1 MIYTP
6 RMLQQKRTNIEI
18 VKLKNALAYAEAIIE
33 AIHEPLLVLH
43 PDLRVRSA
51 NKAFYINFHL
61 SSEQVENREIY
72 QVNNGEWDI
81 PELKFFFK
89 QILASNKSIKDFELK
104 QKFKKIG
111 SRALLLNGQK
121 LLMEG
126 EVEPMIL
133 LVIEDITVRK
143 KYEAQIKKDKD
154 IVEENLRLQEIS
166 RQKDDFISM
175 ASHELKTPVT
185 SIKAFA
191 QLLQNDFTAVG
202 DVQAATMLSK
212 MNFQIVKLTSLIGD
226 LLDVSRMEGGKLQ
239 YHLDYFCFNEMIV
252 ETVREVQLT
261 SKSHKITVD
270 LVKVPRVYGD
280 EDRLSQVLTN
290 LLSNAI
296 KYSPRSRN
304 IELFSSLENGLIAV
318 MVRDHGIGIRKEK
331 QAKLFQRF
339 FRVNGAKEDTY
350 PGLGL
355 GLYISSEI
363 IKRHNGIIGLKS
375 IKGKGSTFYFKIP
388 VNKAISSE

>member
-1 MIYTP
+1 MP
-6 RMLQQKRTNIEI
+6 QLKRTNIEI

-43 PDLRVRSA
+43 TDLRVRSA

-61 SSEQVENREIY
+61 SNEQVEEKEIY

-81 PELKFFFK
+81 PELKIFFK
-89 QILASNKSIKDFELK
+89 QILTFNKSIKDFELK

-111 SRALLLNGQK
+111 NRVLLLNGQK

-143 KYEAQIKKDKD
+143 KYEKQMKKDKD

-166 RQKDDFISM
+166 QQKDDFISM

-191 QLLQNDFTAVG
+191 QLLQNDFATAG
-202 DVQAATMLSK
+202 DIEAASMLSK

-261 SKSHKITVD
+261 SKSHRITVD
-270 LVKVPRVYGD
+270 LVKVPKVYGD

-304 IELFSSLENGLIAV
+304 IEVYSSVENGLIAV

-375 IKGKGSTFYFKIP
+375 IKGKGSTFYFKVP
-388 VNKAISSE
+388 ADKAISSE

>member
-1 MIYTP
+1 MP
-6 RMLQQKRTNIEI
+6 QLKRTNIEI

-43 PDLRVRSA
+43 TDLRVRSA

-61 SSEQVENREIY
+61 SNEQVEEKEIY
-72 QVNNGEWDI
+72 QVNDGEWDI
-81 PELKFFFK
+81 PELKIFFK
-89 QILASNKSIKDFELK
+89 QILASSKSIKDFELK

-111 SRALLLNGQK
+111 NRVLLLNGQK

-143 KYEAQIKKDKD
+143 KYEAQMKKDKD

-202 DVQAATMLSK
+202 DVEAATMLSK
-212 MNFQIVKLTSLIGD
+212 MNSQIVKLTSLIGD

-261 SKSHKITVD
+261 SKSHRITVD
-270 LVKVPRVYGD
+270 LVNVPRVYGD

-296 KYSPRSRN
+296 KYSPRSRK
-304 IELFSSLENGLIAV
+304 IEVFSSFENGVIAL

-388 VNKAISSE
+388 ADKAISSE